1 MQKITIAKNNELVL
15 KKHPW
20 DSLKTHLQMLETTQ
34 PLATQM
40 SGSGS
45 SLFAIY
51 ETTAQRD
58 KAYNSLQ
65 NSKPEKREQK
75 NPSSKKTEQTFTLYK
90 TQILPTFD
98 FFVKVLRCPKTCF
111 FDVE

>member
-1 MQKITIAKNNELVL
+1 
-15 KKHPW
+15 
-20 DSLKTHLQMLETTQ
+20 MLETTQ

-65 NSKPEKREQK
+65 NSKPERLRV
-75 NPSSKKTEQTFTLYK
+75 SKKYLLK
-90 TQILPTFD
+90 
-98 FFVKVLRCPKTCF
+98 KN
-111 FDVE
+111 